1 MSASALLFV
10 ISLLTNRYKG
20 KHLCVYMQTK
30 TTFFCIK
37 ILISKEKLHPPIKL
51 LLKQFPETRLAQRIN
66 ILEILEMSDIQ
77 LPKR

>member
-10 ISLLTNRYKG
+10 ISILTNRYKG

-51 LLKQFPETRLAQRIN
+51 LLKQFPHTLFIE
-66 ILEILEMSDIQ
+66 
-77 LPKR
+77 

>member
-30 TTFFCIK
+30 TTFF
-37 ILISKEKLHPPIKL
+37 
-51 LLKQFPETRLAQRIN
+51 A
-66 ILEILEMSDIQ
+66 
-77 LPKR
+77 

>member
-30 TTFFCIK
+30 ITFFCIK
-37 ILISKEKLHPPIKL
+37 NTDFKG
-51 LLKQFPETRLAQRIN
+51 ETT
-66 ILEILEMSDIQ
+66 SSY
-77 LPKR
+77 